1 MNNLVKLMLAPF
13 GHVTPFPAV
22 CVAGACFLACVAT
35 GCGPEPPAVYTDPS
49 IPIAACP
56 GESFVV
62 SLADDPT
69 NGLMWEAEYDED
81 IVTLVS
87 EGLEYPEDRDCT
99 LCSWGYYRFE
109 FLAGEEGEST
119 IAFAYRR
126 PGYPADS
133 DEVRTFHLVVAR

>member
-1 MNNLVKLMLAPF
+1 MSTLLKRMLAPF
-13 GHVTPFPAV
+13 AHATASVFV
-22 CVAGACFLACVAT
+22 CVVCGCLLAFVTA
-35 GCGPEPPAVYTDPS
+35 GCGPESPAVYTDPS
-49 IPIAACP
+49 IPIAARP

-81 IVTLVS
+81 VVTLIS